1 MIPIRK
7 GTSIKLPVRLFSM
20 LDYVTPITGVTPTQ
34 NIEDITLSSGEPV
47 LLTISDHGLADANRV
62 YITDVV
68 GTSELNGNA
77 YEISTRS
84 SDSISLVDTLSSCF
98 SSYISGGKINEVFVK
113 LSKGGAAP
121 ADPDDGA
128 WAELST
134 ATLLDRGNDGTYTV
148 SLSSTDTNT
157 EGPLTVHVDCGRA
170 VPAVLAL
177 FVEDYPVDINNK
189 LSSVHGSSS
198 WEGLDSSDV
207 WAYATR
213 TLTSFGTLVADIDSQ
228 LSSTHSS
235 GSWEGS
241 SAAPTV
247 EEISNY
253 LSCIHGSCSW
263 ETAGTVTV
271 NSSDIWT
278 YATRTLTSFDSLV
291 DDIANKL
298 SSVHGSCSW
307 ETGSGSTDWPTVEE
321 INNYLTSQHGSGSWK
336 TGSASGTGSEEV
348 TYKVTEPPE
357 ETGTAIAGVFVWVT
371 TDAVGANI
379 VASGNTD
386 NFGEVTFWL
395 NPGTYYF
402 WRQKYGYNFTNPD
415 TEVVSS

>member
-1 MIPIRK
+1 MKLLKQSTQQDVLIGPLLDSGDYKTRE
-7 GTSIKLPVRLFSM
+7 TSVAYNAAGIDVDIIKEW
-20 LDYVTPITGVTPTQ
+20 ITKV
-34 NIEDITLSSGEPV
+34 DISLSSSPGIGYWRHV
-47 LLTISDHGLADANRV
+47 SQAN
-62 YITDVV
+62 YA
-68 GTSELNGNA
+68 L
-77 YEISTRS
+77 
-84 SDSISLVDTLSSCF
+84 TLSSCHTDTVGGLRIMF
-98 SSYISGGKINEVFVK
+98 YADGVLPCWEDFMVVEGEVYDALISGTGFP
-113 LSKGGAAP
+113 GP
-121 ADPDDGA
+121 ASSEIDV
-128 WAELST
+128 
-134 ATLLDRGNDGTYTV
+134 Y
-148 SLSSTDTNT
+148 LSST
-157 EGPLTVHVDCGRA
+157 
-170 VPAVLAL
+170 
-177 FVEDYPVDINNK
+177 
-189 LSSVHGSSS
+189 HGSCS
-198 WEGLDSSDV
+198 WETGDGISSSDI
-207 WAYATR
+207 WTYATR

-321 INNYLTSQHGSGSWK
+321 INNHLTSQHGSGSWK

>member
-1 MIPIRK
+1 MKLLRQSTQQNVPIGPLLNNSDYKTRE
-7 GTSIKLPVRLFSM
+7 TSVAYNAAGIDVDIIKEW
-20 LDYVTPITGVTPTQ
+20 ITKV
-34 NIEDITLSSGEPV
+34 DISLSSSSGIGYWRHV
-47 LLTISDHGLADANRV
+47 SQAN
-62 YITDVV
+62 YA
-68 GTSELNGNA
+68 L
-77 YEISTRS
+77 
-84 SDSISLVDTLSSCF
+84 TLSSCHTDTVGGLRIMF
-98 SSYISGGKINEVFVK
+98 YADGVLPCWEDFMVVEGEVYDALISGTGFP
-113 LSKGGAAP
+113 GP
-121 ADPDDGA
+121 ASSEIDV
-128 WAELST
+128 
-134 ATLLDRGNDGTYTV
+134 Y
-148 SLSSTDTNT
+148 LSST
-157 EGPLTVHVDCGRA
+157 
-170 VPAVLAL
+170 
-177 FVEDYPVDINNK
+177 
-189 LSSVHGSSS
+189 HGSCS
-198 WEGLDSSDV
+198 WETGDGISSSDI
-207 WAYATR
+207 WTYATR

-263 ETAGTVTV
+263 ETAGT
-271 NSSDIWT
+271 
-278 YATRTLTSFDSLV
+278 
-291 DDIANKL
+291 
-298 SSVHGSCSW
+298 
-307 ETGSGSTDWPTVEE
+307 DWPTVEE
-321 INNYLTSQHGSGSWK
+321 INDYLTSKHGSGSWK
-336 TGSASGTGSEEV
+336 TGSASGTGSEKV

-371 TDAVGANI
+371 TDAVGANL